1 MPEWEH
7 LVIRALGSTE
17 TELTVLRR
25 HHVSATYVRIQVAD
39 GGLLTR
45 WPPFPTQ
52 WLRLWFDDNGRS
64 HQRAFTVV
72 DPEPAEGRFW
82 LEFALHDGVASDW
95 ARTCVAGDRI
105 GASLLGSAPP
115 WEPKKRSRRR
125 GAASSPLSE
134 PDMTL
139 DAPWT
144 GRTVIVGD
152 PASLPAVNSMLERL
166 GEQPVEV
173 WLEHLEPRDHELPV
187 SAAPGHTVRWVH
199 RIGSGPGI
207 AEALLSHWQQRPPTS
222 DDRVWIAVEAAA
234 NRQLTTTLRS
244 RYEVPK
250 NNICA
255 TAYWR
260 HS

>member
-1 MPEWEH
+1 M
-7 LVIRALGSTE
+7 
-17 TELTVLRR
+17 
-25 HHVSATYVRIQVAD
+25 
-39 GGLLTR
+39 
-45 WPPFPTQ
+45 
-52 WLRLWFDDNGRS
+52 
-64 HQRAFTVV
+64 
-72 DPEPAEGRFW
+72 
-82 LEFALHDGVASDW
+82 
-95 ARTCVAGDRI
+95 
-105 GASLLGSAPP
+105 
-115 WEPKKRSRRR
+115 
-125 GAASSPLSE
+125 
-134 PDMTL
+134 
-139 DAPWT
+139 
-144 GRTVIVGD
+144 GD